1 MNRRHACGPPYRC
14 SGWLPDGRVPAS
26 AGNDI
31 IASPSRHAGIDRIDR
46 IDRIAA
52 GNHGLVARHGFVPG
66 VGQPGRLPVIRQS
79 RLEVAAISRSFRL
92 KASSRPAP
100 AVACARGVPVVSGTA
115 GRECAFHANMLFEG
129 AERASD
135 AERPILSAQSA
146 ACITLRF
153 PSSRTRSAAVATWH
167 RANGGARGH
176 AANHAA
182 QVAQNGRIVS
192 CSRPESRQPAFWRCL
207 NELNAHDVVFAT
219 SRQARRVFSN
229 HAGSQDPTF
238 HSQEQFG

>member
-14 SGWLPDGRVPAS
+14 SGWLPDGRMPAS

-31 IASPSRHAGIDRIDR
+31 NSSPSRHAGMCPACAPTRRHAGIDRIDR
-46 IDRIAA
+46 IDCIDRIDRIDRIDCIAA

-66 VGQPGRLPVIRQS
+66 VGQPGRLPVIRHS
-79 RLEVAAISRSFRL
+79 RFDVAAISRSFRL

-153 PSSRTRSAAVATWH
+153 PSSRTRCAAVATWH
-167 RANGGARGH
+167 RANGGTRAWSRSK
-176 AANHAA
+176 
-182 QVAQNGRIVS
+182 S
-192 CSRPESRQPAFWRCL
+192 CCAGGPKR
-207 NELNAHDVVFAT
+207 
-219 SRQARRVFSN
+219 SN
-229 HAGSQDPTF
+229 HVVRPPRIATTRILAMLK
-238 HSQEQFG
+238 